1 MQRFEIALRIGL
13 VLFVTVGKQLVLP
26 RNHILGGDL
35 VDLAL
40 AEVRD
45 DLGLDD
51 MLLGLPSAFFQPC
64 FEIGGVNLHK
74 GFKAHIQ
81 VPGALLLELLFPFQS
96 FTAGIKPSLAFLL
109 SCACPV
115 SVLCDHIPFSAFF
128 VLISRH
134 FLRSFLFHK
143 IFH

>member
-1 MQRFEIALRIGL
+1 MGIGL
-13 VLFVTVGKQLVLP
+13 VFLVTVGKQLVLP

-35 VDLAL
+35 VNLAL
-40 AEVRD
+40 AEVRQ

-64 FEIGGVNLHK
+64 FEIGRINLYK
-74 GFKAHIQ
+74 CLKAHIQ
-81 VPGALLLELLFPFQS
+81 VSCALLLEFLFPFQR
-96 FTAGIKPSLAFLL
+96 FTAGCKPSFAFRLAL
-109 SCACPV
+109 ACPIR
-115 SVLCDHIPFSAFF
+115 VLRYHIPRTVVL

-134 FLRSFLFHK
+134 FLHSFLLRK

>member
-1 MQRFEIALRIGL
+1 MQCFEVALGIGL
-13 VLFVTVGKQLVLP
+13 VILVTVGKQLVLP
-26 RNHILGGDL
+26 CNHILCGDL

-40 AEVRD
+40 AEVRN

-51 MLLGLPSAFFQPC
+51 MLLGLPCAFFQPC
-64 FEIGGVNLHK
+64 FEIGSINLNK

-81 VPGALLLELLFPFQS
+81 VSCTLLLELLLPFQS

-115 SVLCDHIPFSAFF
+115 SVLCDHIPCSAFF

-134 FLRSFLFHK
+134 FRHSFLFYK

>member
-1 MQRFEIALRIGL
+1 MQRFEVALGIGL

-26 RNHILGGDL
+26 CNHILGGDL

-40 AEVRD
+40 AKVRD

-51 MLLGLPSAFFQPC
+51 MLLGLPGAFFQPC

-81 VPGALLLELLFPFQS
+81 VSCALLLELLLPFQS

-115 SVLCDHIPFSAFF
+115 CVLCDHIPFSAFF

-134 FLRSFLFHK
+134 FLHSFLLRK